1 MSVTTPNTYMSKA
14 LFKKRLRQIWQKS
27 MCGTYLRSTVHT
39 PTKSYWRGDKT
50 RATYHLFPIHTFAI
64 CTIVQSHGAT
74 GISDLTTVCTTTCPV
89 PRTGG
94 RISSIPRYLALDP
107 VARHDHQSERFCE
120 AIGANARFGY
130 KPGCMQNFDD
140 SMSNMRTSGG
150 ISVNGHGKNHRRKVW
165 RPHRCVL
172 LSTLHL
178 HHYSAA
184 RIFRLGSV
192 YSAYTGAMEE
202 I

>member
-1 MSVTTPNTYMSKA
+1 M
-14 LFKKRLRQIWQKS
+14 
-27 MCGTYLRSTVHT
+27 
-39 PTKSYWRGDKT
+39 
-50 RATYHLFPIHTFAI
+50 

-107 VARHDHQSERFCE
+107 VTRHDHQSERFCE

-130 KPGCMQNFDD
+130 KLGCLQNFDD

-202 I
+202 IQPRRILVVVVSASFIRTTYTKGKPKEQPEAAPIGHEDP